1 MYSRLNILKMT
12 NSVII
17 SLLLF
22 SFIFSEKSL
31 AIVTKSNGN
40 VSYKN
45 YLKKEFINTLNAGS
59 ELFNNDL
66 VRTGSD
72 GFVKFT
78 YLDDGTTIKI
88 NKDSEL
94 YIRGQ
99 VSNKNINKRINMSN
113 GLIKLDVSKQNQDE
127 FVIITPTSVASVK
140 GTSFIL
146 DSKEDGDN
154 FYGYEGVVEVLN
166 KESNQVVRLSKNLK
180 IVSKPD
186 GVINSEIITQQDAN
200 ILDSFVELEE
210 DVEIEQQQNESDEQG
225 ADENLPQTNELRIK
239 VLTPSG
245 EEKTIIIKYNE

>member
-1 MYSRLNILKMT
+1 MSNRYNILKST
-12 NSVII
+12 YFYFIIALFFNNVI
-17 SLLLF
+17 SQ
-22 SFIFSEKSL
+22 ESL

-40 VSYKN
+40 ISYKN
-45 YLKKEFINTLNAGS
+45 YLKKDFIDKLNAGS

-66 VRTGSD
+66 IRTGSD

-88 NKDSEL
+88 NNDSEL

-113 GLIKLDVSKQNQDE
+113 GLIKLDVSTQKGDE

-146 DSKEDGDN
+146 DSSEDGDN
-154 FYGYEGVVEVLN
+154 FYGYEGIVEVLN
-166 KESNQVVRLSKNLK
+166 KESNEVVKLSKNVK
-180 IVSKPD
+180 IVSKPS
-186 GVINSEIITQQDAN
+186 GVINSAVVTQQDID
-200 ILDSFVELEE
+200 ILNSFSVLDE
-210 DVEIEQQQNESDEQG
+210 DVEIEESNIEDDS
-225 ADENLPQTNELRIK
+225 ASSTVKELRIK
-239 VLTPSG
+239 VSSPSG

>member
-1 MYSRLNILKMT
+1 MYSRLNIFQMT
-12 NSVII
+12 NSFII
-17 SLLLF
+17 SLILFGFLF
-22 SFIFSEKSL
+22 SEQSL

-186 GVINSEIITQQDAN
+186 GLINSEIITEQDVS

-210 DVEIEQQQNESDEQG
+210 DVEIEQQQNESDDPG
-225 ADENLPQTNELRIK
+225 TDYDSPKTNELRIK